1 MANYRE
7 LYAKAA
13 QERDAAVKEMRNMNI
28 TNLALKKELEE
39 KAAMVKSQEALIA
52 ALKEKVQVQSE
63 YIAAL
68 TTIHEAEQNEINQ
81 LMDLVRFLLPE
92 API

>member
-13 QERDAAVKEMRNMNI
+13 QERDAAVRNFRNAEI
-28 TNLALKKELEE
+28 TLKAVKAELES
-39 KAAMVKSQEALIA
+39 KAALANSQEALIA
-52 ALKEKVQVQSE
+52 AIKEKVQVQSE